1 MSCRKH
7 AELQRVQARLVAQEK
22 LAALGELVSGVAHEI
37 SDPLN
42 FVKNFSEGSL
52 DLYQE
57 LSGMLDIYREQ
68 LSEGDASLLD
78 ELSGEKTESLGR
90 VSYNGGRALAI
101 VERMRGLSADGA
113 TPVVADL
120 NAVLRR
126 SAQQGCDTFE
136 SEFEDFHVEL
146 EFDLDK
152 SIGEQMLAERDFGEA
167 VINLVSNACFAMQ
180 TKLAEIGE
188 EYSPHLNVSSH
199 LADEVVEVRI
209 KDNGHGIQEENL
221 GRIFNPFFTTR
232 EGALGA
238 GLGLPIA
245 ADVARRAGGDL
256 VVDTEYG
263 VYAEFTMHIPVVPPE
278 EEVDDD
284 DEPIGMAGIV
294 ERMSAQT

>member
-1 MSCRKH
+1 M
-7 AELQRVQARLVAQEK
+7 QARLVAQEK

-37 SDPLN
+37 SNPLH

-57 LSGMLDIYREQ
+57 LSEMLDSCRDQ

-78 ELSGEKTESLGR
+78 ELSGEITESLGR

-101 VERMRGLSADGA
+101 VERMRGLSTDGA

-126 SAQQGCDTFE
+126 SAQQGCGTFE
-136 SEFEDFHVEL
+136 SEFEDFHEEL
-146 EFDLDK
+146 EFDLDE

-167 VINLVSNACFAMQ
+167 VINLVSNACFAMR
-180 TKLAEIGE
+180 TKLAEIGG
-188 EYSPHLNVSSH
+188 EYSPQLNVPSH

-209 KDNGHGIQEENL
+209 KDNGQGISEENL

-238 GLGLPIA
+238 GLRLPIA
-245 ADVARRAGGDL
+245 ADVAQRAGGDL
-256 VVDTEYG
+256 VGDTEYG
-263 VYAEFTMHIPVVPPE
+263 EYGEYGEYAEFTMHIPVVQPE
-278 EEVDDD
+278 EEVDDYD
-284 DEPIGMAGIV
+284 DEPVGMAGIV
-294 ERMSAQT
+294 ERVSAQT